1 MMKVACRL
9 SFIFPYQIT
18 NEKTNK
24 FLSSN
29 TPNVRIEY
37 KGRLLDAVF
46 DTGNVK
52 SDFGNKFVQMF
63 SEALSGLV
71 EHEGCRG
78 ESNYE
83 NMFVRGER

>member
-1 MMKVACRL
+1 M
-9 SFIFPYQIT
+9 
-18 NEKTNK
+18 

-29 TPNVRIEY
+29 TPNVRIEC
-37 KGRLLDAVF
+37 KGRLLDAVV
-46 DTGNVK
+46 DTGKVK
-52 SDFGNKFVQMF
+52 AVFGNKLVQMF
-63 SEALSGLV
+63 PEALSGLV